1 MTPTDDPFADAAA
14 RVRPLD
20 EAAMR
25 AAAELHGRL
34 TKPAGALGVLED
46 LGILLSGISGEVPPA
61 VPVGAGGRRVRR

>member
-34 TKPAGALGVLED
+34 TKPAGALGALED
-46 LGILLSGISGEVPPA
+46 LGVLLERHLRRGAAGGA
-61 VPVGAGGRRVRR
+61 GGAGGRRVRR